1 MKYHSFNSWFM
12 RVVLSIYFSLYLF
25 VEVMLLPPALA
36 KLLQIGLLFGL
47 QFTASRL
54 IVFSRR
60 VG

>member
-1 MKYHSFNSWFM
+1 MAFG
-12 RVVLSIYFSLYLF
+12 
-25 VEVMLLPPALA
+25 PA

>member
-1 MKYHSFNSWFM
+1 
-12 RVVLSIYFSLYLF
+12 
-25 VEVMLLPPALA
+25 MLMPPALA